1 MTTTNSDSLLPAQ
14 GIEAPRSGRID
25 PKYLRTKGSN
35 GSFEMAT
42 WVFMRVSGLALVVLI
57 FVHLWVNL
65 MVGDGIHQID
75 FGFVAGKWANPVWQF
90 WDLTMLWLA
99 MLHGTNGMRTI
110 INDYAEKDSTRLWL
124 KSILFVSSTVVI
136 VLGTMVIFTFEPCLV
151 DNQTGELLESVPAF
165 CHDL

>member
-1 MTTTNSDSLLPAQ
+1 MTTTNSDAVLPAQ

-25 PKYLRTKGSN
+25 PKYLRNKSSN
-35 GSFEMAT
+35 SSFEMAA
-42 WVFMRVSGLALVVLI
+42 WVFMRVSGLALVILI

-124 KSILFVSSTVVI
+124 KSILYVSTTVI
-136 VLGTMVIFTFEPCLV
+136 IILGTMVIFTFEPCLV